1 MTGPNDS
8 SLAINI
14 SSVTSVKIVEYMNKP
29 VNNKHLVCHIREI
42 VGYKN
47 SL

>member
-1 MTGPNDS
+1 M
-8 SLAINI
+8 
-14 SSVTSVKIVEYMNKP
+14 SVKIVGYKNKP